1 MSLSSLKKDKLLQ
14 KDRRCNLCFS
24 DRNKTCNERRII
36 NDTVL
41 VSCKISCSDQFFDL
55 QIYYLLVIAYSSPF
69 LSPSLPHWHSLL
81 CPKEPSRVKLGPGG
95 CIPVLPVETLT
106 QQVQAGRAV
115 GAAGQGRKTG
125 GWSMAGSVRQLQSM
139 AGDSSHLSLIKH
151 YSTSLIVLQ
160 VSSYILKEL
169 ENLANLL
176 IHFGARLK
184 DARQENYPSLILH

>member
-1 MSLSSLKKDKLLQ
+1 MQWKTHHQWHRFGILQNQLLWSILWPLDLLLTRNCLLLSLS
-14 KDRRCNLCFS
+14 FS
-24 DRNKTCNERRII
+24 
-36 NDTVL
+36 
-41 VSCKISCSDQFFDL
+41 F
-55 QIYYLLVIAYSSPF
+55 P
-69 LSPSLPHWHSLL
+69 PSLAQSPVPQRAKQGETGPWGLHS
-81 CPKEPSRVKLGPGG
+81 
-95 CIPVLPVETLT
+95 VLPVETLT

-139 AGDSSHLSLIKH
+139 AGDSSPLSLIKH

-176 IHFGARLK
+176 IHFGATLK
-184 DARQENYPSLILH
+184 DARQENYPSLILHWNV